1 MGRKG
6 KTMKTKQLS
15 TFVDNRPGRLAELC
29 RILRENGID
38 LRALSVVDAME
49 FGIVRLIVGDP
60 DGAAKILED
69 RGYLCQVAEV
79 VIVAM
84 QDRPGAFGEILDV
97 LTNAGVNI
105 DATYT
110 CLPKEKDRAYLVL
123 KVKDTEGAEACLRT
137 AGVEIVTSE
146 KLAELF
152 GE

>member
-69 RGYLCQVAEV
+69 RGYLCQVAE
-79 VIVAM
+79 I
-84 QDRPGAFGEILDV
+84 EIY
-97 LTNAGVNI
+97 A
-105 DATYT
+105 A
-110 CLPKEKDRAYLVL
+110 
-123 KVKDTEGAEACLRT
+123 
-137 AGVEIVTSE
+137 
-146 KLAELF
+146 
-152 GE
+152 